1 MIATGERP
9 VRAPAANSLAG
20 RFGALLLPLYC
31 LCCSFAAARG
41 DDCPQRA
48 YAVQPVPVPATGD
61 VTVATQNLKRLFDDV
76 DDGVGKVVPTAE
88 YRERLARLARQVDE
102 VLRRPAVLAV
112 QEVEHEKA
120 LADLAGALRA
130 RTGISWRPVAPE
142 GQDSGGIDVGFLV
155 RADWQ
160 VLAVE
165 PLLARQKLDR
175 HPLFD
180 RPPLR
185 LLLRTPQG
193 REIEVVNVHLKSL
206 YGSDRNERA
215 ALRIARKRQH
225 QAEALAGW
233 LRVALAAKPQ
243 RHLLVLGDF
252 NATPEVL
259 GGVDVLGLL
268 QQAGLRSLLERLPV
282 EERYTFLYRCQPEAL
297 DHVLASPALLPS
309 VVRLAVSRGNA
320 GARPRRDTPPDS
332 ALASSDHDG
341 LVLYLKP

>member
-1 MIATGERP
+1 MIPAGNRP
-9 VRAPAANSLAG
+9 ARVPAANRLAG
-20 RFGALLLPLYC
+20 RSGTVLFLLYC
-31 LCCSFAAARG
+31 LCCSFAQARG
-41 DDCPQRA
+41 NDCPQR
-48 YAVQPVPVPATGD
+48 VDTVRPVPAPVAGEA
-61 VTVATQNLKRLFDDV
+61 TVATQNLRRLFDDV
-76 DDGVGKVVPTAE
+76 DDGVGKVVPAAE
-88 YRERLARLARQVDE
+88 YRQRLAQLARQVDE

-120 LADLAGALRA
+120 LADLAGALRV

-160 VLAVE
+160 VLAIE

-193 REIEVVNVHLKSL
+193 REIEMINVHLKSL

-215 ALRIARKRQH
+215 ARRIARKRQH
-225 QAEALAGW
+225 QAEALAQW
-233 LRVALAAKPQ
+233 LRAALVAKPQ
-243 RHLLVLGDF
+243 RRLLVLGDF

-259 GGVDVLGLL
+259 GGVDVLGIL
-268 QQAGLRSLLERLPV
+268 QQAGLRSLLERLPP
-282 EERYTFLYRCQPEAL
+282 EERYTFVYRCQPEAL
-297 DHVLASPALLPS
+297 DHVLASPALVPA

-320 GARPRRDTPPDS
+320 GARPRRGTPHDS

>member
-1 MIATGERP
+1 MQP
-9 VRAPAANSLAG
+9 VPAPAAG
-20 RFGALLLPLYC
+20 E
-31 LCCSFAAARG
+31 
-41 DDCPQRA
+41 
-48 YAVQPVPVPATGD
+48 

-76 DDGVGKVVPTAE
+76 DDGIGKVVPTAE
-88 YRERLARLARQVDE
+88 YHQRLGQLARQVDE

-160 VLAVE
+160 VLAIE

-185 LLLRTPQG
+185 LLLRSPQG
-193 REIEVVNVHLKSL
+193 REIEVINVHLKSL
-206 YGSDRNERA
+206 YGSDRDERA
-215 ALRIARKRQH
+215 ARRIARKRQQ
-225 QAEALAGW
+225 QAEALAAW
-233 LRVALAAKPQ
+233 LRAALVAKPP
-243 RHLLVLGDF
+243 RRMLVLGDF

-259 GGVDVLGLL
+259 GGVDVLGIL
-268 QQAGLRSLLERLPV
+268 QQAGLHSLLERLPE
-282 EERYTFLYRCQPEAL
+282 EERYTFVYRCRPEAL
-297 DHVLASPALLPS
+297 DHVLSSPALLPA
-309 VVRLAVSRGNA
+309 VARLAVSRGNA
-320 GARPRRDTPPDS
+320 GARLRRDMPPDS

-341 LVLYLKP
+341 LVVYLRP